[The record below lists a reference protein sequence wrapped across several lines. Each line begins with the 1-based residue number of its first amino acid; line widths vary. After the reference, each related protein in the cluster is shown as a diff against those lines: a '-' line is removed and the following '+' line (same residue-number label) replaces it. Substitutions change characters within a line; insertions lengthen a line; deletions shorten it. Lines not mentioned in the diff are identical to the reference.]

1 MVMKNFKIFL
11 SLVLCF
17 CALCTFSGCP
27 KAYKEMVVREEYE
40 ELEPLINF
48 ADEDLGNVFAK
59 AFGKDYKLVSEE
71 DLASIE
77 VFEILTYSETQE
89 IKIGFP
95 GAMENPAD
103 QSKFAVVDITG
114 MVFDSFE
121 DFKYLTGLRAYSSVY
136 NTNADYSFLSYCK
149 ELESI
154 NISENSECRDYAFL
168 KQLPKLQKFSL
179 EQGIIDDVSVLS
191 ELTNL
196 KKLELRSI
204 ATKIDPEYLWNETF
218 NPETGKG
225 DTIEELGYDETNISD
240 ISFVS
245 NLTGLESLTIS
256 SCLVKNIEPLSG
268 LTNLKHLDLSYN
280 GISDITPLSA
290 LPQLEHINL
299 TQNVISDLTP
309 LSGLDPEKVD
319 RIMLDLCESVT
330 DWSPLDYLGNKVQGR
345 PIVK

>member
-1 MVMKNFKIFL
+1 MKNFKIFL

-27 KAYKEMVVREEYE
+27 KAYKEMVVRNEYE

-48 ADEDLGNVFAK
+48 FDEDLGNVFAQ

-89 IKIGFP
+89 IKIGFA
-95 GAMENPAD
+95 GALENPAD

-121 DFKYLTGLRAYSSVY
+121 DFRYLTGLRAYSSVY
-136 NTNADYSFLSYCK
+136 NTNTDYSFLSYCK

-154 NISENSECRDYAFL
+154 NISENSECRDYVFL
-168 KQLPKLQKFSL
+168 KQLPKLEKFSF
-179 EQGIIDDVSVLS
+179 EQGIIDDISVLS
-191 ELTNL
+191 ELTSL
-196 KKLELRSI
+196 KELELRSI
-204 ATKIDPEYLWNETF
+204 TTKIDPDYLWKETF
-218 NPETGKG
+218 DPETGKG
-225 DTIEELGYDETNISD
+225 YTIEELGYDETSITD

-245 NLTGLESLTIS
+245 NLTGLKSLTIS
-256 SCLVKNIEPLSG
+256 SCLVRDIEPLSG
-268 LTNLKHLDLSYN
+268 LTNLNFLDLSYN

-290 LPQLEHINL
+290 LPQLEYINL
-299 TQNVISDLTP
+299 TQNVVSDLTP

-319 RIMLDLCESVT
+319 RVMLDLCESVT
-330 DWSPLDYLGNKVQGR
+330 DWSTLDYLGNKVQGR